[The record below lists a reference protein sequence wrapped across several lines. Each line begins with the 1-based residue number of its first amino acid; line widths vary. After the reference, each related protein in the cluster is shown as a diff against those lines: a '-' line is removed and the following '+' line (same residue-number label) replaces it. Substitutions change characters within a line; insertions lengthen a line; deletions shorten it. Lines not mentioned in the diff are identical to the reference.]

1 MESNRIP
8 NQAIGKYRHKAKTL
22 KHIPSLNTFCKI
34 AAFLSLLCTGLFTSS
49 AAHSQLQCES
59 GLADATC
66 SLTLIPGIT
75 LKASVAAIT
84 ETTSNEY
91 QINGDVQVVTGNLPI
106 PLNSASLTVKLGDK
120 PELYGKTDVPLDE
133 LPVLENAVFH
143 TIPRAVI
150 GFVNGA
156 SIPDLVGESLPLNDG
171 YSESGTLRDTDKPYF
186 LFQLDAGLT
195 FSLDFGEQLHPL
207 EEVKF
212 SVPGTLKVTAILD
225 LFDPYFYLSYSQ
237 EGGIDLNNL
246 KKKNSSDTDGELQV
260 YEIRD
265 ENDEHV
271 VMAFTLDPVTGVLLE
286 QNFLDDT
293 QVYYERNADG
303 DYVQQNV
310 PDNPAILQGS
320 QFDDPNRQK
329 DKDKD
334 NLNDKDK
341 DKSNNPIDAIGF
353 SANGWIPF
361 EARKVGVMPFDVA
374 EFSGQFYIRGA
385 IPFANFLTLNGDVV
399 TYIGEYGIAQGGNG
413 DVEMGIPGLPDYI
426 DFSLSLGEATAAYQ
440 LTEGDQ
446 KTYVSGKLKPD
457 TEFLQDFLPIMPSA
471 GASVVG
477 YVGND
482 LQNTM
487 LTIEGE
493 TSLGAQTLGDWLGLN
508 LNDLSMV
515 SSTMSINAQGVELN
529 GVSRMQISPDI
540 QVDSEISVYAA
551 ISWNNPEDVTL
562 RLAGNMN
569 VFGVALENATLEISS
584 QGLAVNGA
592 FVTPV
597 TRVAMA
603 GSITS
608 AGPQL
613 SGTGS
618 IILDMGSITGS
629 MQNAYNELE
638 AAQNEVQ
645 RMQSLID
652 ASRTIVQA
660 ERDADQ
666 RALDDAQSKV
676 DVAKQSINGLNSSIA
691 SHQRSISSRRSEIAS
706 WKRWYNNAKWHQ
718 KPGRLARYTAEKSW
732 RNADIARHNVS
743 IGALRVSLEVAK
755 KSLDVANLALEGVKA
770 GLNLTPIELDPRV
783 ASLITAKEAA
793 NLALEVAKQP
803 FKNVPYIGGDLSGEI
818 TLALGINGLSGN
830 VSANVSG
837 YSLLEGSVK
846 SVPRLQACIAVP
858 TFGEACTSL

>member
-8 NQAIGKYRHKAKTL
+8 NQATGKYRHKAKTL
-22 KHIPSLNTFCKI
+22 TGIPSLNTWCKI
-34 AAFLSLLCTGLFTSS
+34 TALLSTLCIGLFASN
-49 AAHSQLQCES
+49 AAYSQLQCES

-66 SLTLIPGIT
+66 SLTLIPGVT
-75 LKASVAAIT
+75 LKASVEAIT
-84 ETTSNEY
+84 ETNSNEY
-91 QINGDVQVVTGNLPI
+91 QINGDVQVVTGDLPI

-156 SIPDLVGESLPLNDG
+156 SLPELVGESLPLNDG
-171 YSESGTLRDTDKPYF
+171 YSEGGTLRDTDKPYF

-237 EGGIDLNNL
+237 EGGIDLNDL
-246 KKKNSSDTDGELQV
+246 KKKNQSDADGELQV

-271 VMAFTLDPVTGVLLE
+271 VMAFTLDPETGVLLE
-286 QNFLDDT
+286 QNFLNDT

-329 DKDKD
+329 DKDQDKG
-334 NLNDKDK
+334 KDK
-341 DKSNNPIDAIGF
+341 ANNPIDAIGF

-361 EARKVGVMPFDVA
+361 EARTVGVMPFDVA

-385 IPFANFLTLNGDVV
+385 IPLANFITLNGDVV

-413 DVEMGIPGLPDYI
+413 DVELGIPGLPDYI
-426 DFSLSLGEATAAYQ
+426 DFNISLGEATAAYQ
-440 LTEGDQ
+440 LTEAEQ

-457 TEFLQDFLPIMPSA
+457 TEFLQDYLPIMPSA

-493 TSLGAQTLGDWLGLN
+493 MSLGAQTLGDWVGLD
-508 LNDLSMV
+508 LNDLAMI
-515 SSTMSINAQGVELN
+515 STTLSIHAQGVELN

-540 QVDSEISVYAA
+540 KVDSEISVYAA
-551 ISWNNPEDVTL
+551 ISWNNPEDVIV
-562 RLAGNMN
+562 RLTGNMN
-569 VFGVALENATLEISS
+569 LFGVALENVSLEISS

-597 TRVAMA
+597 TQIAMA

-618 IILDMGSITGS
+618 ISLDMGSITGS
-629 MQNAYNELE
+629 MQSAYNDLE

-645 RMQSLID
+645 RLQSLID
-652 ASRTIVQA
+652 ASKTIVQA
-660 ERDADQ
+660 ERDEDQ
-666 RALDDAQSKV
+666 KALSDAQSKV
-676 DVAKQSINGLNSSIA
+676 DAAKQSINSLNSSIA
-691 SHQRSISSRRSEIAS
+691 SHHRSISSRRAQIAS
-706 WKRWYNNAKWHQ
+706 WNRWYKNAKWHQ

-732 RNADIARHNVS
+732 RNADIARHYAS
-743 IGALRVSLEVAK
+743 IGTLTVSLEVAK
-755 KSLDVANLALEGVKA
+755 TALSAANLAVDAIKA

-783 ASLITAKEAA
+783 ASLISAKEIA

-803 FKNVPYIGGDLSGEI
+803 FKNVPFIDGDLSGEI

-830 VSANVSG
+830 VSANISG
-837 YSLLEGSVK
+837 FSLLEGSVR
-846 SVPRLQACIAVP
+846 SIPRLQACIAVP